1 MVRDLA
7 ILFSRLGNVV
17 FYNVQGIA
25 LKELCLQLLRICLGK
40 APVCWGRKTASFS
53 LFLLSDIWPISPQRQ
68 IFHLPKQPL
77 CFCTSYRSN
86 RCMDPVVTVL
96 VPSTLL
102 DAWELN
108 SSSRCNKTD
117 WDCFTKAVG
126 HHRAKGSQIIH
137 WLHYFCCWSWAGRIT
152 TAGFSSLWPYTF
164 LCHSL
169 VFIHSDRS
177 LKVFLDHSCYAI
189 ILSTVMLQD
198 SMYSLSWDPKMKS
211 LFSRH

>member
-7 ILFSRLGNVV
+7 ILFSWLGNVV

-53 LFLLSDIWPISPQRQ
+53 LFFLSDIWPISPQRQ

-77 CFCTSYRSN
+77 CFCSSYRSN

-117 WDCFTKAVG
+117 WNCFTKAAG

-137 WLHYFCCWSWAGRIT
+137 WLHYFCCWSWDGQGELPQLVFLLSGHIHSFAIHLCSFILTDHWR
-152 TAGFSSLWPYTF
+152 SSLITRAMQSFYSQCCCRIP
-164 LCHSL
+164 
-169 VFIHSDRS
+169 FIH
-177 LKVFLDHSCYAI
+177 
-189 ILSTVMLQD
+189 
-198 SMYSLSWDPKMKS
+198 
-211 LFSRH
+211 